1 MNEDDN
7 DPVRLLSVVGLR
19 VGGLLCQLL
28 IVAMEISILGT
39 AAGALRIPV
48 AVMGLGTMLS
58 GALWLRGQ
66 YRALSSTTLTL
77 AIVADIVVLTVVL
90 AATGGPHNPFTFF
103 YVIHVATAVVVVDR
117 PRAWSV
123 AVAAALAFLVLF
135 LLPADHHLLHDPTRM
150 NLHMRG
156 MWLAFVVTASF
167 IVLFV
172 GQLRAALDARNRDQ
186 VRLRAMA
193 ERSDRLAALAT
204 LAGGAAHELATPLS
218 TIAVVADDLAH
229 RLKGVDVDIVD
240 DVALIA
246 AEVRRCRDVLNHLAA
261 DAGTPAGEASVDFR
275 LRALVDGALSEL
287 GPARAALVTVTLN
300 DLDTRT
306 LHLPRRALTQA
317 LRGLLK
323 NACEAGATTI
333 TLRAEFAENML
344 RLVVTDNGAGFDAEV
359 AARVGEPFMTTK
371 APGAGMGLGLFL
383 TRTLVERFG
392 GSLSTGRADGGRGAQ
407 VTLVLPALPEEKR

>member
-1 MNEDDN
+1 MPVTEDDN
-7 DPVRLLSVVGLR
+7 DPLRLLSVIGLR

-28 IVAMEISILGT
+28 IVAMEISMLGT
-39 AAGALRIPV
+39 APGALRLPI
-48 AVMGLGTMLS
+48 AVMGLGTILS
-58 GALWLRGQ
+58 GVLWLRGQ
-66 YRALSSTTLTL
+66 YRTLSSTTLTL
-77 AIVADIVVLTVVL
+77 AIIADIVVLTVVL

-123 AVAAALAFLVLF
+123 AASASLAFLLLF

-156 MWLAFVVTASF
+156 MWLAFVVTACF
-167 IVLFV
+167 VVLFV
-172 GQLRAALDARNRDQ
+172 GQLRATLDARTRDQ

-229 RLKGVDVDIVD
+229 RLKGADADVVD

-246 AEVRRCRDVLNHLAA
+246 AEVRRCRDVLHHLAA
-261 DAGTPAGEASVDFR
+261 DAGTPAGEASVDFT
-275 LRALVDGALSEL
+275 LRTLINDALNEL
-287 GPARAALVTVTLN
+287 GPTRAALVSVALAT
-300 DLDTRT
+300 LDTHQF
-306 LHLPRRALTQA
+306 HLPRRAFTQA

-323 NACEAGATTI
+323 NACEAEATAI
-333 TLRAEFAENML
+333 TVRAHVVAQAIHV
-344 RLVVTDNGAGFDAEV
+344 VVTDNGSGFSTDVLE
-359 AARVGEPFMTTK
+359 RVGEPFMTTK

-392 GSLSTGRADGGRGAQ
+392 GSLSIHSVERGHGAQ
-407 VTLVLPALPEEKR
+407 VTLVLPMEKP